1 MKKIILVVL
10 TLIVATN
17 SFSQKAND
25 WTKNFDAKI
34 KWYKI
39 TDAGILVICTKE
51 ALYGINPTDGNQIWT
66 DQDVENIKE
75 EEVRVVE
82 NTPYIAV
89 FKQGFIKNSLKYI
102 DVVTGKV
109 VANSKDYISAI
120 MRENYIAKT
129 NSVLFQGLNTKGKM
143 ALVKFNLADGTKM
156 WEQTEIAN
164 SYTDEIVS
172 DAFETDSG
180 LFIATTKAIFKLNST
195 TGQLLNTVDIKSTAT
210 YKDEKEPRMNAM
222 SRRSADFFQHDNPDV
237 IYFWNSKILT
247 AFNVASGQEVWT
259 KIELRG
265 AVSKI
270 IFDSRGMLLTTSGKG
285 GKGELLCIN
294 LKTGSQIWESDVNL
308 KGNVV
313 SFKMSGNKLM
323 LATEFETNNYICVI
337 NLDQGKTLTKKPLG
351 IDGDIRDMQ
360 LVPQG
365 LYYRAA
371 NQINIVD
378 METGKNLWKKG
389 GLEVENSIGDNKD
402 NKEGYVFADKKIQ
415 KVNFETGEVK
425 IWIEDIKFE
434 GKETPTSLQVRDNG
448 VLLTS
453 DQNATLF
460 GFDGKQIWHTYEP
473 APKRTLTGNILS
485 GLSGLASAT
494 VAVAGAVNSAQMS
507 YAKGYYGTTTYDSS
521 IKRSNEM
528 AAGFANAA
536 GSSFGAIGKRFTAT
550 KEANDCM
557 SMLAKIG
564 TTNEAKDAGIKL
576 IDKNTGNIIRS
587 ILLGAKKDLDYK
599 LDGLGKMIF
608 FKADDNELKGF
619 GF

>member
-25 WTKNFDAKI
+25 WTKNFDSKI

-51 ALYGINPTDGNQIWT
+51 ALYGINPTDGNQIWK
-66 DQDVENIKE
+66 DEDVENIKE
-75 EEVRVVE
+75 EEVKIVE

-89 FKQGFIKNSLKYI
+89 FKQGFVKNSLKYI

-120 MRENYIAKT
+120 MRENYISKT
-129 NSVLFQGLNTKGKM
+129 NSVLFQGFNNKGKM
-143 ALVKFNLADGTKM
+143 AIVKFNLSDGTKM
-156 WEQTEIAN
+156 WEQNDIADK
-164 SYTDEIVS
+164 YTDELVS
-172 DAFETDSG
+172 DAYETNLG
-180 LFIATTKAIFKLNST
+180 LFVATTKAIFKLNSS
-195 TGQLLNTVDIKSTAT
+195 TGQIINTIEIKSNPTF
-210 YKDEKEPRMNAM
+210 KDDKEPRMSAM
-222 SRRSADFFQHDNPDV
+222 TRRSADFFQHDNPNV
-237 IYFWNSKILT
+237 IYFWNT
-247 AFNVASGQEVWT
+247 AHFIAIDAASGNQIWN

-270 IFDSRGMLLTTSGKG
+270 IFDTRGMLLTTSGKG
-285 GKGELLCIN
+285 GKGELLCID
-294 LKTGSQIWESDVNL
+294 LKTGNQIWESDVNL

-313 SFKMSGNKLM
+313 SFKLSGNKLM
-323 LATEFETNNYICVI
+323 LATAFETNNYISVV

-351 IDGDIRDMQ
+351 IDGDIRDMK

-402 NKEGYVFADKKIQ
+402 NKDGYVFADKKIQ
-415 KVNFETGEVK
+415 KVNFETGEVNV
-425 IWIEDIKFE
+425 WIEDIKFE
-434 GKETPTSLQVRDNG
+434 GKETPNSLQVRDNG

-473 APKRTLTGNILS
+473 APKRTLTGSLLS
-485 GLSGLASAT
+485 GLGGLASAT
-494 VAVAGAVNSAQMS
+494 MAVAGAVNSAQMS
-507 YAKGYYGTTTYDSS
+507 YAKGYYGTTSYDSS
-521 IKRSNEM
+521 IKSSNEM
-528 AAGFANAA
+528 ASGFANAA
-536 GSSFGAIGKRFTAT
+536 GSSFAAIGKRFNAT
-550 KEANDCM
+550 KEANDYM

-576 IDKNTGNIIRS
+576 IDKNTGKVIRS

-599 LDGLGKMIF
+599 LDGPGKMIF
-608 FKADDNELKGF
+608 FKADDTEIKGF